1 MFTTRNQ
8 RAQQPSVS
16 GVVTA
21 MPGKSVAVLPFESL
35 SDDTAPSPFTN
46 HLLPGVV
53 GVPIRH
59 YYFQY

>member
-1 MFTTRNQ
+1 
-8 RAQQPSVS
+8 VS